1 MTDFTFNLLM
11 VYLGHQCDNLSKKE
25 RERNIRSLKRIR
37 VEEALTDKQAE
48 TVDNLIKELEHDP
61 LDDADPYY
69 DILKDINIL
78 KGINIT
84 SK

>member
-11 VYLGHQCDNLSKKE
+11 VYLGHHCDNLSKKE

-37 VEEALTDKQAE
+37 AEETLTDKQSE
-48 TVDNLIKELEHDP
+48 TVDNLIKTLEHDP

-69 DILKDINIL
+69 AII

-84 SK
+84 SN